1 MPHVWPAPGKPA
13 YTCQPDFAHRTG
25 PSHRM
30 SLADDLAA
38 ARTEEDVKD
47 AYIRALGLTGVRK
60 GWFRLMTQDWLS
72 RGALRLDQNN
82 S

>member
-1 MPHVWPAPGKPA
+1 
-13 YTCQPDFAHRTG
+13 
-25 PSHRM
+25 M
-30 SLADDLAA
+30 SLADDLAT